1 MHTFVGDMGLRSFG
15 TGKSLLWIHGLGE
28 SSLCFESVIRQS
40 ALKAYTHWLVDLPG
54 YGRSRWTEPLS
65 LPETATLLAPV
76 FELTGCCMVVGH
88 SMGGVLAVMMAEQFG
103 IDHIEAIVNIEGNLS
118 LGDCQYSGRVAG
130 CTEQDFLKWGRR
142 ELLDGLYHRGIVDE
156 AHRGYYAGMRLADPR
171 AVYLHSNDLVALSE
185 SETMVERMESLD
197 VPSYYLAGVPH
208 GICKR
213 TLELLSASQ
222 ISHDL
227 IDPSGHW
234 PFIDRPAD
242 FAEKLSDWLNRG
254 G

>member
-1 MHTFVGDMGLRSFG
+1 MKVKQMLVANKHSEL
-15 TGKSLLWIHGLGE
+15 
-28 SSLCFESVIRQS
+28 VILQ
-40 ALKAYTHWLVDLPG
+40 K
-54 YGRSRWTEPLS
+54 
-65 LPETATLLAPV
+65 
-76 FELTGCCMVVGH
+76 
-88 SMGGVLAVMMAEQFG
+88 
-103 IDHIEAIVNIEGNLS
+103 
-118 LGDCQYSGRVAG
+118 
-130 CTEQDFLKWGRR
+130 QDFLKWGRR

-213 TLELLSASQ
+213 SLELLSASQ